1 MDEILRRAA
10 LSFMGLSIGIFAIAE
25 AMVANGSAVPS
36 NPAWHLIAMIRSLFI
51 WAWVILAAVGF
62 AGLLVHYFAKVSEVK
77 SHEREQILVRERSH
91 SIQSQRQE
99 ICQSQESRLREP
111 EAAKRANA
119 ERQAKERDE
128 AIKIEIEHRRTR
140 SPDDA
145 VNAAFDDL

>member
-10 LSFMGLSIGIFAIAE
+10 LSFIGLSIGIFAITE

-62 AGLLVHYFAKVSEVK
+62 AGLLVHYFAKLGEPESN
-77 SHEREQILVRERSH
+77 ERELMVAQEKGRTIESTH
-91 SIQSQRQE
+91 QNIWQRQE
-99 ICQSQESRLREP
+99 SRRRET
-111 EAAKRANA
+111 EATRRATD

-128 AIKIEIEHRRTR
+128 AIKKEIEHRRTR